1 MKFSKDKL
9 NVLKEIYLILMMQK
23 FWNTNGYKIH
33 YCITSLDMPEM
44 ELHRT
49 SSLSRRNRKF
59 DVHLNE
65 ALIIA
70 G

>member
-1 MKFSKDKL
+1 
-9 NVLKEIYLILMMQK
+9 MMQK

-33 YCITSLDMPEM
+33 FCITSLDMPEM